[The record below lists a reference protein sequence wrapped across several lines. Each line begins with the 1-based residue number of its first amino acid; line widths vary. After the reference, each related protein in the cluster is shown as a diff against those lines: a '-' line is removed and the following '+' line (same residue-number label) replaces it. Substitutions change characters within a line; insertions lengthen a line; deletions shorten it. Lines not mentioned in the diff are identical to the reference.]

1 MRLTGVAVLLRG
13 ALVNRT
19 YGVHKNPYIS
29 PFLPTIFGPVNYAP
43 PRNRS
48 SAGCRYSARIV
59 GYTAHTGTIEGPLL
73 HSMDGAAKKYRLKT
87 QTTACP
93 NVRVRPDERVRAIG
107 IHASDRS

>member
-1 MRLTGVAVLLRG
+1 MVYIKTHIFNHFYQQYLVLLTM
-13 ALVNRT
+13 A
-19 YGVHKNPYIS
+19 
-29 PFLPTIFGPVNYAP
+29 

-59 GYTAHTGTIEGPLL
+59 RYTAHTGTIEGPLL
-73 HSMDGAAKKYRLKT
+73 HSIDGAAKKYRLKT